1 MAESFD
7 IRLLGPDDAYFSRG
21 KGGVLQGVVDG
32 KAYDELVVYRAFP
45 FRYATEYIS
54 VRDAKGEELG
64 IVRDI
69 AELNEES
76 VAELTK
82 ELELR
87 YFLPKV
93 TRVDSVKFKSD
104 LWLWELQTHLG
115 PTRLAMRN
123 LHENLQYPGGGRVI
137 LTDLGGKRCEIP
149 DWKALDAHS
158 RRQLEEVL

>member
-1 MAESFD
+1 MADTYD
-7 IRLLGPDDAYFSRG
+7 IRMLGPDDVYFSRG
-21 KGGVLQGVVDG
+21 AGGVLQGVVNG
-32 KAYDELVVYRAFP
+32 QPYDELVVHRAFP
-45 FRYATEYIS
+45 FRYASEYIS
-54 VRDAKGEELG
+54 VRTPKGDELG

-76 VAELTK
+76 AS
-82 ELELR
+82 ELERELQFR
-87 YFLPKV
+87 YFLPRV

-123 LHENLQYPGGGRVI
+123 LHEHLQYPGGGRVV
-137 LTDLGGKRCEIP
+137 LTDLNGKRCEIA
-149 DWKALDAHS
+149 DWRALDAHS